1 MDQLRSWP
9 DCRFKL
15 VAERIYRKRSTRTE
29 NGLGENGYYWGIVL
43 SEYVTG
49 AYEIQQRV
57 IDKKQAHQE
66 LKANCN
72 FIEHCNEDTGEIMK
86 ELKSTANLTTVE
98 FEEYLDRCRAFI
110 SEWFGINVPMPNEQ
124 GELELTEFNKR

>member
-1 MDQLRSWP
+1 MRKIETYGSITSGRVKISYRDKFMDQLRSWP

-49 AYEIQQRV
+49 AYEVQQRV
-57 IDKKQAHQE
+57 FVQAVR
-66 LKANCN
+66 
-72 FIEHCNEDTGEIMK
+72 
-86 ELKSTANLTTVE
+86 LT
-98 FEEYLDRCRAFI
+98 
-110 SEWFGINVPMPNEQ
+110 N
-124 GELELTEFNKR
+124 